1 MKVFVSTYNKYNTG
15 STKGEWLTLSNF
27 ADPQAFYSKC
37 QDIHKD
43 DQDPEFMFKDHEGVP
58 SSLISE
64 SYIDDRVF
72 ELLNM
77 GLEDDEQ
84 TAFIEYMSNQDFY
97 WDDLQEAYNSFESA
111 YRGNWD
117 TLQDY
122 TDEEAEERFN
132 LAHRADEISLYFDYD
147 KYCYTRKCEGVW
159 ISETGNV
166 FEGS

>member
-1 MKVFVSTYNKYNTG
+1 MG
-15 STKGEWLTLSNF
+15 SIKGEWLTLSNF

-43 DQDPEFMFKDHEGVP
+43 DHDPEFMFQDHEGVP
-58 SSLISE
+58 TSLISE
-64 SYIDDRVF
+64 SSIDDRVF

-97 WDDLQEAYNSFESA
+97 WDDLQEAYDSFESA
-111 YRGNWD
+111 YRGNWHNIK
-117 TLQDY
+117 DY
-122 TDEEAEERFN
+122 TDEEAEEIFN
-132 LAHRADEISLYFDYD
+132 LSNREDNLVYYFDYG
-147 KYCYTRKCEGVW
+147 KYCYSRKCEGLW
-159 ISETGNV
+159 ISESGNV

>member
-1 MKVFVSTYNKYNTG
+1 MKVFVSTYNKYITG
-15 STKGEWLTLSNF
+15 NTKGEWLTLSNY

-43 DQDPEFMFKDHEGVP
+43 DQDPEFMFIDHDGVP

-84 TAFIEYMSNQDFY
+84 TAFIEYMSNQNFY
-97 WDDLQEAYNSFESA
+97 WNDLQEAYNSFESA
-111 YRGNWD
+111 YRGNYD
-117 TLQDY
+117 QLQDY
-122 TDEEAEERFN
+122 TDEEADEKFN
-132 LAHRADEISLYFDYD
+132 LAYRDDEISLYFDYD
-147 KYCYTRKCEGVW
+147 KYCYSRKCEGLW
-159 ISETGNV
+159 ISKTGNV
-166 FEGS
+166 FESI